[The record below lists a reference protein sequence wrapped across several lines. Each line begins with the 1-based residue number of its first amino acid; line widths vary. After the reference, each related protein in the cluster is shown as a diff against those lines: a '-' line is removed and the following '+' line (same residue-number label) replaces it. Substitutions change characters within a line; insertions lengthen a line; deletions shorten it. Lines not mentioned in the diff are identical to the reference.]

1 MKRDEGLIL
10 LREVVEENKTH
21 QDYERVTKLADKY
34 FKLFTGN
41 GIEKLLQ
48 QVVTRET
55 DEEFLQRTNI
65 TKSVCPS
72 ILNSTKLPFQ
82 KATRK
87 PPRVRKIDFGTESE
101 QKKTELEGFIAKY
114 WGDKSLEKFLEYAF
128 VDYNYTDP
136 NAFLIT
142 EFGEFDNLKEKAQ
155 PYPFI
160 ASSAEAIMFEYPNE
174 ILDYLIVR
182 LPITYIDK
190 GSPQPGFK
198 YTMYLGQDT
207 IELVQVSEDEKMNN
221 DVIEIAKKYYLLTYY
236 EPKNEK
242 VPAIRFGYNRDTETK
257 GRTFVSI
264 FHPVMAYLEK
274 TLKIDSE
281 LDLSTAMT
289 AFPQRFSYVTP
300 CNNAGCYKGL
310 LADNS
315 ICPVCSGTGI
325 QPFHRGTMDIITLA
339 LPKNPEEMVDL
350 DNMLVYKAP
359 PIELLT
365 FQKDYIEYLKIS
377 VQNMLFNAD
386 PLSRSEVTQTAT
398 EVVNKTDNL
407 NDTLYPFAQHYSSVW
422 EFVVKDIATFTDLVN
437 GLIVQFKFPNDFK
450 MKSLQELM
458 FDLKSAKDSTA
469 SSSTIAAIEDD
480 INELLYSDRP
490 DDLKRIRIKNN
501 LNPYRGN
508 SEADVKFIISQNNVP
523 LYTRTLW
530 ENFESIFQDLEQ
542 EHESPW
548 LYDMNENAIR
558 ELVKAKTEEY
568 VKTIKAET
576 PEPVI
581 NQPFQ

>member
-1 MKRDEGLIL
+1 
-10 LREVVEENKTH
+10 
-21 QDYERVTKLADKY
+21 
-34 FKLFTGN
+34 
-41 GIEKLLQ
+41 
-48 QVVTRET
+48 
-55 DEEFLQRTNI
+55 
-65 TKSVCPS
+65 
-72 ILNSTKLPFQ
+72 
-82 KATRK
+82 
-87 PPRVRKIDFGTESE
+87 
-101 QKKTELEGFIAKY
+101 
-114 WGDKSLEKFLEYAF
+114 
-128 VDYNYTDP
+128 
-136 NAFLIT
+136 
-142 EFGEFDNLKEKAQ
+142 
-155 PYPFI
+155 
-160 ASSAEAIMFEYPNE
+160 
-174 ILDYLIVR
+174 
-182 LPITYIDK
+182 
-190 GSPQPGFK
+190 
-198 YTMYLGQDT
+198 
-207 IELVQVSEDEKMNN
+207 
-221 DVIEIAKKYYLLTYY
+221 
-236 EPKNEK
+236 
-242 VPAIRFGYNRDTETK
+242 
-257 GRTFVSI
+257 
-264 FHPVMAYLEK
+264 
-274 TLKIDSE
+274 
-281 LDLSTAMT
+281 
-289 AFPQRFSYVTP
+289 
-300 CNNAGCYKGL
+300 
-310 LADNS
+310 
-315 ICPVCSGTGI
+315 
-325 QPFHRGTMDIITLA
+325 MDIITLA